1 MLKPFCLTIKNWCK
15 DTHILLKSLY
25 LIFGSYYLYRR
36 FLFNSFNDLFIRSIR
51 QDFFQMLENPLIRLF
66 GSTVALASLFAI
78 EIFGSV
84 EQRPTPAIFVI
95 VLVTRI
101 DEIFG
106 HDVSRHFQSGEIT
119 VKLASHSL
127 ARKTAGCPK
136 FPCNETAGRLKCT
149 ENGSFYRFFIR
160 ARKLASSVVAEV
172 RPPFLANE
180 SCFLV
185 EELSVYTRHFLNN
198 LSFDFVELAHARQ
211 SSSKL
216 GFALA

>member
-1 MLKPFCLTIKNWCK
+1 
-15 DTHILLKSLY
+15 
-25 LIFGSYYLYRR
+25 
-36 FLFNSFNDLFIRSIR
+36 
-51 QDFFQMLENPLIRLF
+51 MLENPLIRFL
-66 GSTVALASLFAI
+66 GSAIALANLPAI
-78 EIFGSV
+78 EIFGSI
-84 EQRPTPAIFVI
+84 EQRPSPAIFVI
-95 VLVTRI
+95 VLVTRV
-101 DEIFG
+101 DEILG

-127 ARKTAGCPK
+127 DLRSSSFLQGRVEASFTLLLLRASV
-136 FPCNETAGRLKCT
+136 FRETAGGPKFSRDETACRLKRA
-149 ENGSFYRFFIR
+149 ENGSFYRIIIW
-160 ARKLASSVVAEV
+160 ARKLAPSVVAEI
-172 RPPFLANE
+172 RQPFLADE